1 MKFIVWC
8 LGMLVLVALWVVLA
22 VDAHAAV
29 RATAYRASA
38 DTLYVDLRINQPGE
52 KKATVFY
59 AGCVEHPTIYG
70 PWFGCGQESKKTVK
84 LHRGRAR
91 VGLWVQRLEHHTAYD
106 LASGARHWRSPER
119 TDAARLAV
127 GDQIFEVG
135 VQQHREDG

>member
-1 MKFIVWC
+1 MTGADRFVFSFLLSLIAFGVWF
-8 LGMLVLVALWVVLA
+8 
-22 VDAHAAV
+22 DAIANASV

-38 DTLYVDLRINQPGE
+38 DTLYVDLRINEPGE

-59 AGCVEHPTIYG
+59 SGCVEHPTEWG

-84 LHRGRAR
+84 LKRGKAR
-91 VGLWVQRLEHHTAYD
+91 VGLWVQRLEQHTAYD

-127 GDQIFEVG
+127 GDRLFEVLP
-135 VQQHREDG
+135 